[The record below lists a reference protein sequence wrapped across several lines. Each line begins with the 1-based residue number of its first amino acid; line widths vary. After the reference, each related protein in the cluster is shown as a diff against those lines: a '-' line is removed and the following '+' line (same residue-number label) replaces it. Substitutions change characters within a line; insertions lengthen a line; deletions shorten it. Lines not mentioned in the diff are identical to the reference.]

1 MQLGKEVG
9 IPDLYLKRALVEE
22 RVRVDIVPEQGL
34 GQWLLGPRSLHVGRV
49 VTRDADRVVADLNHW
64 MTEKELLAVKRR
76 YQGATSWE
84 AKKGFFPSVQ
94 RELGMGGRQYVLA
107 EAQEISAQVVP
118 TAGYSHVQ
126 LTANLDN
133 TRRSHVQSGVAVAVM
148 GVVATAVGI
157 TLGVAVYAAV
167 IPAVIGAL
175 GAMLVMRRRHR
186 KLERVQVGLEQVLDR
201 LEHNELG
208 PPPRPEKAEL
218 PETISRIANEI
229 KRNLGV

>member
-9 IPDLYLKRALVEE
+9 IPDLYLQRALVEE
-22 RVRVDIVPEQGL
+22 RVRVDIAPEQGL

-84 AKKGFFPSVQ
+84 PKRGFFPSVK
-94 RELGMGGRQYVLA
+94 RELRMGGRQYVLA

-133 TRRSHVQSGVAVAVM
+133 TRRSHLQSGVAVAAI
-148 GVVATAVGI
+148 GAAATAVGI
-157 TLGVAVYAAV
+157 TLSVAAFAAV
-167 IPAVIGAL
+167 IPAVLGAL
-175 GAMLVMRRRHR
+175 GALLVMRRRHQ

-201 LEHNELG
+201 LEHDELS
-208 PPPRPEKAEL
+208 PPPRSKTAEL
-218 PETISRIANEI
+218 PEAISRIANEI
-229 KRNLGV
+229 KKNLGV